1 MLRQP
6 PLPLTCQRWNHGR
19 DRYRPAHETINPRE
33 YDVQPI
39 PEATAKEFVAKHHYA
54 HSYPAARF
62 RVGLFH
68 KTALTREALVGAAV
82 FSVPISQQAI
92 TAYSGLPPAA
102 GVELGRF
109 CLHDLVPGN
118 GETFFLARAL
128 RLVREHLPEIRIL
141 LSYSDPVPRIVHRHL
156 IKPGHVGTIYA
167 AASFTFLGRA
177 KARTLLLARRNG
189 QVISERALCKIR
201 AQDRGQEYALRTL
214 RELGAPPMNRRERP
228 GSYLARVLQDEALFT
243 RFRHPGNFVYIAP
256 VGTRETR
263 RAFAPIRETGLP
275 YPKRPDNPC
284 IIEEM
289 VRIGE
294 RTLES
299 GGGPIVQACTGNKI
313 ALCNQDLPPQ
323 RFAGFQA
330 EPAGAMRLAGQQ
342 GIATRRVA

>member
-1 MLRQP
+1 MESRLLHPELHPLHSPTTDESAMLRQP
-6 PLPLTCQRWNHGR
+6 PLPLTCQRWNRGR
-19 DRYRPAHETINPRE
+19 DRYRPAHETINPSE

-39 PEATAKEFVAKHHYA
+39 PEATAKEFIEQHHYA

-68 KTALTREALVGAAV
+68 KTGLTREALVGAAV
-82 FSVPISQQAI
+82 FSVPLSQQAI

-109 CLHDLVPGN
+109 CLHDIVPGN

-128 RLVREHLPEIRIL
+128 RLLREHLPEIRVL
-141 LSYSDPVPRIVHRHL
+141 LSYSDPVPRIVHGHL
-156 IKPGHVGTIYA
+156 TKPGHVGTIYA

-177 KARTLLLARRNG
+177 KARTLVLARRNG

-201 AQDRGQEYALRTL
+201 AQDRGQDYALRTL
-214 RELGAPPMNRRERP
+214 RDLGAPPMNRREGP
-228 GSYLARVLQDEALFT
+228 ESYLARVLQDETLFT
-243 RFRHPGNFVYIAP
+243 RYRHPGNFVYIAP

-263 RAFAPIRETGLP
+263 RAFAAIRETGLP
-275 YPKRPDNPC
+275 YPKRPDTPC

-289 VRIGE
+289 IRIGE

-299 GGGPIVQACTGNKI
+299 ESDPIVQA
-313 ALCNQDLPPQ
+313 
-323 RFAGFQA
+323 
-330 EPAGAMRLAGQQ
+330 
-342 GIATRRVA
+342 